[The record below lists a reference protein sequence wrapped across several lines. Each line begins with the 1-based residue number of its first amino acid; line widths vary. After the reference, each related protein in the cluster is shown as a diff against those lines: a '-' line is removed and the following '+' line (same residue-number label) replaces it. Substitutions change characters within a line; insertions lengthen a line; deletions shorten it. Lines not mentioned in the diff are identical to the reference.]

1 MNNIALVVGNLC
13 TLLAMGANALSATR
27 KTSKGVLIV
36 QNIAQFSY
44 CVGSIV
50 LKGYS
55 ASVQNVVSILRNFAA
70 IRKVNNKFV
79 EWLLVILGVVL
90 GIAFNNR
97 GLVGLLP
104 VIGNLEYTLAIFR
117 FKDNERALKISF
129 LICVAVYVI
138 FNAAI
143 QNYVGVAAD
152 LTVIITT
159 AIVLCKPAK
168 AEE

>member
-27 KTSKGVLIV
+27 KTAKGVLIV
-36 QNIAQFSY
+36 QNIGQFSY
-44 CVGSIV
+44 CIGGII

-55 ASVQNVVSILRNFAA
+55 ASVQNVVSIFRNFAA
-70 IRKVNNKFV
+70 IRNINNKFL

-117 FKDNERALKISF
+117 FKDNQRALKISF